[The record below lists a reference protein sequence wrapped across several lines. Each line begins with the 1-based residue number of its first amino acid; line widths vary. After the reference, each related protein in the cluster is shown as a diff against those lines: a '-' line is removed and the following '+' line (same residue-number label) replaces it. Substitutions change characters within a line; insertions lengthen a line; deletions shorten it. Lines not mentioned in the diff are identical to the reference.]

1 LVAFRDQFFD
11 LVNGPTSP
19 GFSGLIPSR
28 SFFNIAFACNGIS
41 GRLQASCAGDKSSV
55 LVSPVTL
62 KTVIL
67 ISSGTSLR
75 LVNHSASA
83 QDCKTAF
90 AFALPAF
97 ALSATSWNASNT
109 RRVFSMLQQ
118 LIQQVQHIKK
128 STKGA
133 TL

>member
-1 LVAFRDQFFD
+1 MSSLIWF
-11 LVNGPTSP
+11 NGPTSP
-19 GFSGLIPSR
+19 GTSGLIPSR
-28 SFFNIAFACNGIS
+28 TFLSIAFACNGIS

-55 LVSPVTL
+55 FVSPVTL
-62 KTVIL
+62 KTVSL

-83 QDCKTAF
+83 QDCITAC
-90 AFALPAF
+90 AFALPALAF
-97 ALSATSWNASNT
+97 SATSWNASNT
-109 RRVFSMLQQ
+109 RSVFFNASAAKLESAASSSN
-118 LIQQVQHIKK
+118 